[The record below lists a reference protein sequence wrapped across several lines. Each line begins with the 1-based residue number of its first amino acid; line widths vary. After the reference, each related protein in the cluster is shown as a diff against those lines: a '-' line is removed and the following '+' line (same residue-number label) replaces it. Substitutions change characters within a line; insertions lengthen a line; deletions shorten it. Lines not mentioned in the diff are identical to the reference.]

1 MDRKIKEVMC
11 SRFVC
16 VSATTQ
22 SHWIVTIKQTKIT
35 GSWFRTSL

>member
-11 SRFVC
+11 GKCVC

-22 SHWIVTIKQTKIT
+22 LHWIVTIKQTKI
-35 GSWFRTSL
+35 SSCFYC